1 MRVFTAHSFNVELVT
16 DHTAHVEM
24 KTDVGRV
31 TPTLGLER
39 KLSKQS
45 IRDTRSM
52 SGKLLQLS
60 MAKDVEEDS

>member
-16 DHTAHVEM
+16 RIAHVEM

-52 SGKLLQLS
+52 SGVLLQLS
-60 MAKDVEEDS
+60 MAQEVGEDS